1 MVRIVTRLVT
11 KKTEYTKK
19 HHNTQKRK
27 EKQCILHNKV
37 ECPVFLCNKFRLYGT
52 ETRNR
57 KKY

>member
-19 HHNTQKRK
+19 QHNTQKRK

-37 ECPVFLCNKFRLYGT
+37 ECPVFFM
-52 ETRNR
+52 
-57 KKY
+57 

>member
-37 ECPVFLCNKFRLYGT
+37 ECPVFFYVTNSVYM
-52 ETRNR
+52 
-57 KKY
+57 